1 MVSMVDRL
9 EVAAAQ
15 QLGQLSRVNLV
26 AFATVRQQGA
36 LPRVAHHNF
45 GHMRLQQVIQ
55 PCGPSSFLKRDM
67 QISAQPLDK
76 LQNGY
81 RLRFD
86 DGLHDTL
93 PAEFI
98 TAIVIA
104 SLCTS
109 MPTNF
114 VLSIIRCSFLLEAN
128 AQNLPQKGRTLI
140 MRSRKGNPKEI
151 WAKQQFA
158 SHNLTYG
165 SSLKFTWMMVSI
177 STGSPFSSVGS
188 YLHWLTA
195 STAARA
201 RSGLTWLFNTCSA
214 SGLPSLLTIA

>member
-1 MVSMVDRL
+1 MVTAFVSMMD
-9 EVAAAQ
+9 
-15 QLGQLSRVNLV
+15 S
-26 AFATVRQQGA
+26 
-36 LPRVAHHNF
+36 
-45 GHMRLQQVIQ
+45 MI
-55 PCGPSSFLKRDM
+55 
-67 QISAQPLDK
+67 
-76 LQNGY
+76 
-81 RLRFD
+81 
-86 DGLHDTL
+86 TL

-158 SHNLTYG
+158 IHR
-165 SSLKFTWMMVSI
+165 F
-177 STGSPFSSVGS
+177 TGSGQSSGNDPIDS
-188 YLHWLTA
+188 KETFA
-195 STAARA
+195 
-201 RSGLTWLFNTCSA
+201 
-214 SGLPSLLTIA
+214 